1 MQPDHAPYYAGV
13 DVGTNAIRMLVA
25 CANPSLPSGLQK
37 AMMLRV
43 PIRLGDAV
51 FSTGRIGKDLGA
63 RLAMALGGFAQL
75 AGSLEVSKM
84 RACATS
90 AFREA
95 DDGAKRAKRASE
107 ALGVKLEVIDGN
119 EEAMLMSQSAA
130 YDAGSCI
137 AIVDVGGGST
147 EVSIVSG
154 GILATAETF
163 RLGTLRLKQSNGHE
177 AEFARMGA
185 WLDRARLEHQPDELS
200 GSGGN
205 IRRVNKLI
213 GASDSISCSRLEEL
227 KGQMEILPVSERMAT
242 YMLREDRAETIVS
255 AMDIYMKAAHALKLD
270 EITIRQNVGLV
281 DGIVLSLIGQA
292 GASA

>member
-13 DVGTNAIRMLVA
+13 DVGSNAIRMLVA
-25 CANPSLPSGLQK
+25 CANPTLPSGLQK

-75 AGSLEVSKM
+75 AASLEVSKM

-95 DDGAKRAKRASE
+95 DDGAKRASE
-107 ALGVKLEVIDGN
+107 ALGVRLEVIDGN
-119 EEAMLMSQSAA
+119 EEAQLMSRSAA
-130 YDAGSCI
+130 YDDGSCI

-177 AEFARMGA
+177 GEFARMGA
-185 WLDRARLEHQPDELS
+185 WLDRARLDHQPDELS

-227 KGQMEILPVSERMAT
+227 KGEMEVLAVHERMAA
-242 YMLREDRAETIVS
+242 YMLREDRAETIVA
-255 AMDIYMKAAHALKLD
+255 AMDIYLRAARALRMD
-270 EITIRQNVGLV
+270 TITNRPNVGLA
-281 DGIVLSLIGQA
+281 DGIVLSLIGQME
-292 GASA
+292 ASA